1 MEFYSSIVRKNSK
14 KRPKIFVILISIVPM
29 MRAKWRHGSVFP
41 VLWPEETFCRQLP
54 TTVSTKRAEIVSK
67 LRHLTQLVFS
77 FGELA
82 HNPLHKN
89 DSEKTH
95 PSI

>member
-1 MEFYSSIVRKNSK
+1 
-14 KRPKIFVILISIVPM
+14 M

-41 VLWPEETFCRQLP
+41 ALWPEETFCRQLP

-77 FGELA
+77 FGQLA
-82 HNPLHKN
+82 HNPPHKN
-89 DSEKTH
+89 DSEETH
-95 PSI
+95 PSICTNNILIFDSS